1 MRLRYSQ
8 RELVQRWFLLS
19 HMSVVRLII
28 QTMNGDWWQEQVA
41 GDAGRPL
48 PTVQDP
54 DVPERAR
61 PDVQQRQDH
70 ARAVVS
76 PRDEWQRWWLYART
90 AAHRFARGIS
100 PPEIEVFGPVLGVDE
115 FGLLE
120 ADLAY
125 SRLYAAGDG
134 RYEKTGMLVV
144 GRPAVMVGA
153 LAVGAAV
160 NHRRKVA
167 AQRAAEQRWRDHQQ
181 IRVTATNHRLLC
193 NTVDAGFESYYYGA
207 ITEFYPDLDGWQ
219 VTLAFEGK
227 CAPLRLV
234 GPAAPAVC
242 LWIATAVLGDR
253 WCRDSR
259 LAKLLGWDGRS
270 V

>member
-8 RELVQRWFLLS
+8 RKTGGVRVLLS
-19 HMSVVRLII
+19 HMSEVRLII
-28 QTMNGDWWQEQVA
+28 QTMHGDWWQEQVA
-41 GDAGRPL
+41 AESARPL
-48 PTVQDP
+48 PAVCDP
-54 DVPERAR
+54 GHPERAR
-61 PDVQQRQDH
+61 PKAPQSQHHDR
-70 ARAVVS
+70 VVLA
-76 PRDEWQRWWLYART
+76 PQDEWQRWWLYARD
-90 AAHRFARGIS
+90 AAHRFARGVS

-167 AQRAAEQRWRDHQQ
+167 ARHDAEQRWRDHQQ
-181 IRVTATNHRLLC
+181 IRVTTTNHRILC
-193 NTVDAGFESYYYGA
+193 NTVDAGFESYYYSA
-207 ITEFYPDLDGWQ
+207 ITEFYPDLDAWQ

-234 GPAAPAVC
+234 GPAAPALC
-242 LWIATAVLGDR
+242 LWIATAVLGER
-253 WCRDSR
+253 WIRDSR
-259 LAKLLGWDGRS
+259 LARLLS
-270 V
+270 

>member
-1 MRLRYSQ
+1 MLD
-8 RELVQRWFLLS
+8 
-19 HMSVVRLII
+19 
-28 QTMNGDWWQEQVA
+28 GWWQEQVA
-41 GDAGRPL
+41 GVDSRPL
-48 PTVQDP
+48 PDVYDP
-54 DVPERAR
+54 EVPERR
-61 PDVQQRQDH
+61 SQEPEQRQH
-70 ARAVVS
+70 NAVAS
-76 PRDEWQRWWLYART
+76 PRNEWERWWLYARG

-134 RYEKTGMLVV
+134 RYEKTSMLVV

-167 AQRAAEQRWRDHQQ
+167 AQHAAEQRWRDHQQ

-193 NTVDAGFESYYYGA
+193 NTLDAGFESYYYGG

-219 VTLAFEGK
+219 LTLAFDGK
-227 CAPLRLV
+227 VAPLRLA
-234 GPAAPAVC
+234 GPAAPALC
-242 LWIATAVLGDR
+242 LWTATAVLGDR
-253 WCRDSR
+253 WIRDSR
-259 LAKLLGWDGRS
+259 LAKLFG
-270 V
+270 